1 VPDRGEVLDQI
12 LPRPSSGALASV
24 QGTVRVVVRVNVD
37 AAGNVSQ
44 ANLENAGPS
53 KYFAEKSLEA
63 ARGWVFLSPAE
74 EGHSVPSEWQI
85 RFEFSPRGI
94 NAYPKQVR
102 P

>member
-1 VPDRGEVLDQI
+1 VI
-12 LPRPSSGALASV
+12 
-24 QGTVRVVVRVNVD
+24 RVNVD

-44 ANLENAGPS
+44 ADLENAGPS

-94 NAYPKQVR
+94 NAYPKQVK